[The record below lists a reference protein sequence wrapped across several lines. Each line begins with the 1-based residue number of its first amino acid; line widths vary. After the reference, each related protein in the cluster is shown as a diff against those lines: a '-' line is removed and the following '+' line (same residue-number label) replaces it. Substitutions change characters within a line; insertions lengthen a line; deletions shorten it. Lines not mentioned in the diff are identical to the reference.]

1 MRVVT
6 DIAADIE
13 QMPSRRRENFPELAN
28 EKMFWDFYERARL
41 YSMVHVG
48 GFYNAFRAMQ
58 YIAANKLRGDIV
70 ECGCFLGGMTAFLA
84 LLRNEFNLENAVL
97 AFDSFSGFPIGS
109 VDAFLGKPVGGP
121 QYNNFKSAVIENIKA
136 AVGSMHRID
145 LIEGY
150 VENTIPESKLDKIAL
165 LRLDTDHYESTRIE
179 LSHLYPKLISGGV
192 IIIDDYGLYQGSR
205 RATDEYIG
213 GLSAK
218 PMLNRMDH
226 GVWSGV
232 KP

>member
-1 MRVVT
+1 MRIVT
-6 DIAADIE
+6 DIMADIE
-13 QMPSRRRENFPELAN
+13 EMPSRRRENFPELAN
-28 EKMFWDFYERARL
+28 EEMFWNFYERAKL

-48 GFYNAFRAMQ
+48 GFYNAFRGMQ
-58 YIAANKLRGDIV
+58 YIAANNLLGDII

-84 LLRNEFNLENAVL
+84 LLRNEFHLENAVL

-109 VDAFLGKPVGGP
+109 VDTFLGKPVGGP
-121 QYNNFKSAVIENIKA
+121 QYNNFKSVVVENIQA
-136 AVGSMHRID
+136 VVGSNDGIE

-150 VENTIPESKLDKIAL
+150 VENTIPESKIDKVAL
-165 LRLDTDHYESTRIE
+165 LRLDTDHYESTKIE
-179 LSHLYPKLISGGV
+179 LSHLYPSLVSGGV

-205 RATDEYIG
+205 QATDEYIND
-213 GLSAK
+213 LSVK